1 VSRRPL
7 QSLLTAN
14 AISTAGTTMT
24 LLAIPWFVLQTTG
37 SASRTGI
44 AAASETVPLVLASVL
59 GGPVVDR
66 LGARRVSIASDIVS
80 ALGIGAIPLLHSTI
94 GLRFW
99 QLCLLIAVVGL
110 ARAPGDT
117 SRSVLVPGLVR
128 LAGIPMERAT
138 SAYDGVSRGARM
150 VGAPLAGVLIAVWS
164 AADVLL
170 IDGATFLV
178 SALLIGRQVP
188 ASVRPALAHE
198 DRAPYLTQLRSGLG
212 YLRNDRLVA
221 GITTMVMVTNLLDVA
236 YSSVFLPVYARDVLH
251 SSVGLGL
258 IAGLFG
264 AGALAGT
271 VLYGVVGPRL
281 PRWPVFTVAFLIG
294 GAPRF
299 FLFAGEPP
307 LVLLL
312 TGCVLAGLAA
322 GAINPVLAAV
332 EFERIPEELQSRV
345 IGVLA
350 AGVMAGM
357 PVGALAGGLLTSAIG
372 LRGALV
378 ATGAA
383 YLCTTLAPVVW
394 PVWRQM
400 DADRTVVRRVPVQE
414 TSLVQA
420 P

>member
-1 VSRRPL
+1 MSRRPL
-7 QSLLTAN
+7 QALLAAN
-14 AISTAGTTMT
+14 AVSTAGTTMT

-44 AAASETVPLVLASVL
+44 AAASETVPLVLASAL

-66 LGARRVSIASDIVS
+66 LGARRVSIVSDVVS
-80 ALGIGAIPLLHSTI
+80 AVGIGAIPLLHATV

-99 QLCLLIAVVGL
+99 QLCLLIALVGL

-128 LAGIPMERAT
+128 LAGVPMERAT

-150 VGAPLAGVLIAVWS
+150 VGAPLAGVLIAMWT

-170 IDGATFLV
+170 IDAATFLV
-178 SALLIGRQVP
+178 SAALIGRQVP
-188 ASVRPALAHE
+188 ASVRPALAQN
-198 DRAPYLTQLRSGLG
+198 DRAPYLTQLRSGLS
-212 YLRNDRLVA
+212 YLRRDRLIA
-221 GITTMVMVTNLLDVA
+221 GITAMVMVTNLLDVA
-236 YSSVFLPVYARDVLH
+236 YSSVLIPVYARDVLR

-271 VLYGVVGPRL
+271 ILYGAVGPRL
-281 PRWPVFTVAFLIG
+281 PRWPVFTVAFLVG

-299 FLFAGEPP
+299 FLFGLEPP
-307 LVLLL
+307 LALLL
-312 TGCVLAGLAA
+312 AGCVLSGVAA

-357 PVGALAGGLLTSAIG
+357 PVGALAGGLLTTAVG
-372 LRGALV
+372 LRGTLFI
-378 ATGAA
+378 TGVA
-383 YLCTTLAPVVW
+383 YLATTLSPLVW
-394 PVWRQM
+394 PAWRQM
-400 DADRTVVRRVPVQE
+400 DAGRTVVRRPQPQKNAVAQMP
-414 TSLVQA
+414 
-420 P
+420 